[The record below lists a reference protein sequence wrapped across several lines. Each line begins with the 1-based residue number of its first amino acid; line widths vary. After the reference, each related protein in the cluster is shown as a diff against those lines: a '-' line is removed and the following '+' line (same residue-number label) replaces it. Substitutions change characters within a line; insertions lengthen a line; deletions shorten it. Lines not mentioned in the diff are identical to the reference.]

1 MTSIMVATPMYGGMC
16 TGPYVFSLLWL
27 RGVLEAEKI
36 DMHYSFIM
44 NEALIQR
51 ARNNQVHM
59 FLKTEC
65 THLLFIDADIR
76 FNGPDV
82 ISMLKADKDIICGL
96 YPLKHIDWSRVHQ
109 AANNGVP
116 ADQLV
121 HNSTNVV
128 ANLLTPQTTVT
139 VEEGVPY
146 EVKDAGTG
154 FMLIKR
160 RVFEELSDKVP
171 SYMNNTRDLGGGI
184 APMERIKEFFACPI
198 DPETNTLLSE
208 DYYLCNLWR
217 KHGGQVFAA
226 PWVQLGHMGSYTFE
240 R

>member
-27 RGVLEAEKI
+27 RAALAAEKI
-36 DMHYSFIM
+36 EMHYSFIM

-51 ARNNQVHM
+51 ARNSQVHM

-65 THLLFIDADIR
+65 THLLFIDADIK

-82 ISMLKADKDIICGL
+82 LSMLKADKDIICGL
-96 YPLKHIDWSRVHQ
+96 YPLKHIDWNRVHQ

-116 ADQLV
+116 ADQLK
-121 HNSTNVV
+121 HHSTNVV

-160 RVFEELSDKVP
+160 HVFEKLSETVP
-171 SYMNNTRDLGGGI
+171 SYINNTRDLGGGI
-184 APMERIKEFFACPI
+184 SPMEKIKEFFATSI
-198 DPETNTLLSE
+198 DPETGVLLSE
-208 DYYLCNLWR
+208 DYHLCDLWR
-217 KHGGQVFAA
+217 KAGGQIFVA
-226 PWVQLGHMGSYTFE
+226 PWVQLGHIGAYQFD

>member
-1 MTSIMVATPMYGGMC
+1 MTSVMIATPMYGGMC
-16 TGPYVFSLLWL
+16 TGPYTFSLLWL
-27 RGVLEAEKI
+27 RGVLEEAGIE
-36 DMHYSFIM
+36 MHYSFIM

-59 FLKTEC
+59 FLKTKC

-76 FNGPDV
+76 FNAPDV
-82 ISMLKADKDIICGL
+82 LSMLQADKDMICGM

-109 AANNGVP
+109 AVTNGVP
-116 ADQLV
+116 AEQLV
-121 HNSTNVV
+121 YHSTNVV
-128 ANLLTPQTTVT
+128 ANLLIPETTVT
-139 VEEGVPY
+139 VQEGVPY

-160 RVFEELSDKVP
+160 RVFEELTEVVP
-171 SYMNNTRDLGGGI
+171 SYTNNTRDLGGGI
-184 APMERIKEFFACPI
+184 APMEKIKEFFACPI
-198 DPETNTLLSE
+198 DPATNTLMSE
-208 DYYLCNLWR
+208 DYYLCDLWR
-217 KHGGQVFAA
+217 RNGGQVFVA

>member
-16 TGPYVFSLLWL
+16 TGPYVFSLLGL
-27 RGVLEAEKI
+27 RNVLDLEKI
-36 DMHYSFIM
+36 QMHYSFIM

-76 FNGPDV
+76 FNGADV
-82 ISMLKADKDIICGL
+82 ISMLKTDKDIICGL
-96 YPLKHIDWSRVHQ
+96 YPLKHIDWNRVHQ
-109 AANNGVP
+109 AVNNGVP
-116 ADQLV
+116 AEQLV

-139 VEEGVPY
+139 VEGGVPY

-160 RVFEELSDKVP
+160 KVFEKLSDVVP
-171 SYMNNTRDLGGGI
+171 SYTNNTRDLGGGI
-184 APMERIKEFFACPI
+184 APMEKIKEFFACAI
-198 DPETNTLLSE
+198 DPASNTLMSE
-208 DYYLCNLWR
+208 DYYFCDLWR
-217 KHGGQVFAA
+217 RNGGQIFVA
-226 PWVQLGHMGSYTFE
+226 PWVQLGHMGAYTFE